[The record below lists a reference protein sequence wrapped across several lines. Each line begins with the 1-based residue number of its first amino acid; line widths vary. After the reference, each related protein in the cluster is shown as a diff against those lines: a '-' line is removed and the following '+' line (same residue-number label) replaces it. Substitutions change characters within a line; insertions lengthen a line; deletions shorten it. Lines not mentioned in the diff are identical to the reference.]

1 MDNFDNLTKEQLIKE
16 IVRLKS
22 RVNKLEEI
30 DVRRKESEEKYRIA
44 FKTSPDAVNINRIDG
59 LYVDINDGFTNLT
72 GYNRE
77 DVIGKLSS
85 EINIWMIPEDR
96 EKLLQGLHENG
107 FVRNLES
114 QFRCKDGSIK
124 TALMSASLIQLE
136 NQPHILSITRDITD
150 RKEVEKRYS
159 DTHEQLL
166 ATLENMT
173 DGFVSL
179 DTNWVY
185 TYINKRGAE
194 LFGRKPEDLIGKHI
208 WTEFPEGVGQPFYK
222 NYYKAMETQQPI
234 SMEDYYEPWGRW
246 FENRIIPSP
255 NGLSIFY
262 QDITDRFKAE
272 AKLKHSESR
281 LKEAEKIAHLGYWE
295 LDIPG
300 NVLYWSDEVY
310 RIFGLEPQSF
320 DATYEA
326 FLEFIHPDDRN
337 RVNQAYLNSLESK
350 QPYDIIHR
358 LVLKSGEIKWVHEN
372 CKTDYDM
379 QGNALRSIGTVM
391 DVTEIRKA
399 EEALTQSNERFK
411 TLFNDSPVPLW
422 EEDFTGLVD
431 YLNELEKTGIT
442 DFQAYFDTHDEE
454 LRKCARL
461 VKIMDVN
468 KAVIEL
474 YQASSKND
482 LLGNLDK
489 TFTIRSFSVF
499 KDTVIGLVRGL
510 RSYETESEVKTI
522 KGETRF
528 IKLKI
533 KIDSSHPDFHRAFLA
548 TTDIT
553 ARKRAEEE
561 VQQSKAYFQ
570 TIFDTATDAIFI
582 HDGLTGKILD
592 VNKQMCEM
600 YGYEKEEVLLLK
612 IEDFS
617 EGVSPYSEK
626 EALQWIQKSRK
637 QQTSFEWRARHKDG
651 HLFWVEVS
659 ISYTTIAGENRYI
672 AVVRNIE
679 DRKQAEAEIKKL
691 SLVVHQNTAIVLI
704 TDTEGRITYVNRMFS
719 QITGYSENEVLGKN
733 PSILKSGDKDQEDY
747 KQLWDAISSGKVWR
761 GEFLNKK
768 KNGEL
773 YYESA
778 AIFPL
783 RNEQGK
789 IVSYVGIKEDITER
803 KKAETALKYSY
814 SRLEVLHTLDN
825 AILESRSV
833 VDMVNAVLQ
842 RLGQISP
849 AKRLS
854 IALFNEDFK
863 WATIYSSGLLGK
875 EIGGGVQ
882 VPSGSAFPE
891 MDTLREGKVVELPN
905 MALIQGMG
913 DTLKKIVQSGIQSS
927 FNIPIGKGD
936 KLMGSINFGFEI
948 PDAFTPDDVETG
960 REIADTLAIAFEKM
974 SLQKELEKY
983 TNELEHRVAERTQ
996 DLLMANK
1003 ELESFAYSVSHDLR
1017 APLRAISGFSD
1028 IIVDTYQ
1035 DSMDKDAI
1043 KMFQYI
1049 RESAINMS
1057 QLIHDLLK
1065 FSRMIQ
1071 STGKREAIDLK
1082 YLLEVVIRDLDKE
1095 IGEQQAVIEFP
1106 KSYPLL
1112 NSDKTL
1118 LKQICQNL
1126 IQNAITYHRP
1136 GVPPLI
1142 KLEIVEEDER
1152 LILSVSDNGIGIAK
1166 EHQQKIFE
1174 VFKRLH
1180 KQEEYP
1186 GTGIGLALVK
1196 KAVSKLG
1203 GHIRLESVPGEGT
1216 SFYIELPKG

>member
-30 DVRRKESEEKYRIA
+30 DVKRKESEEKYRIA

-59 LYVDINDGFTNLT
+59 LYVDINDGFTKLT

-85 EINIWMIPEDR
+85 EINIWVLPEDR
-96 EKLLQGLHENG
+96 EKLLQELHENG

-124 TALMSASLIQLE
+124 TALMSASLVQLD

-150 RKEVEKRYS
+150 RKVLEKQFIK
-159 DTHEQLL
+159 TNEQLV

-185 TYINKRGAE
+185 TYINKRGAA
-194 LFGRKPEDLIGKHI
+194 LFGRKPEELIGKHI

-222 NYYKAMETQQPI
+222 KYYEAMETQQAI

-262 QDITDRFKAE
+262 QDITK
-272 AKLKHSESR
+272 
-281 LKEAEKIAHLGYWE
+281 
-295 LDIPG
+295 
-300 NVLYWSDEVY
+300 
-310 RIFGLEPQSF
+310 
-320 DATYEA
+320 
-326 FLEFIHPDDRN
+326 
-337 RVNQAYLNSLESK
+337 
-350 QPYDIIHR
+350 
-358 LVLKSGEIKWVHEN
+358 
-372 CKTDYDM
+372 
-379 QGNALRSIGTVM
+379 
-391 DVTEIRKA
+391 RKMA
-399 EEALTQSNERFK
+399 DEALIRSEKRFK

-431 YLNELEKTGIT
+431 YLEELKTKGIT
-442 DFQAYFDTHDEE
+442 DFQAYFDAHDEE
-454 LRKCARL
+454 VRKCARL
-461 VKIMDVN
+461 VKIIDVN
-468 KAVIEL
+468 QAVMEL
-474 YQASSKND
+474 YQADNKSD
-482 LLGNLDK
+482 LLGNMDK
-489 TFTIRSFSVF
+489 TFTLRSFNVF
-499 KDTVIGLVRGL
+499 KETVVGLSRGL
-510 RSYETESEVKTI
+510 RSYEAESEVKTI
-522 KGETRF
+522 KSETRF

-533 KIDSSHPDFHRAFLA
+533 KIDSSYPDFHRAFVG
-548 TTDIT
+548 TIDIT
-553 ARKRAEEE
+553 SRKRVEEE
-561 VQQSKAYFQ
+561 IQQSKAYFQ
-570 TIFDTATDAIFI
+570 TIFDTSTDAIFI
-582 HDGLTGKILD
+582 HDGITGEIID

-600 YGYEKEEVLLLK
+600 YGYEKEEVLQQK
-612 IEDFS
+612 VGDFS

-659 ISYTTIAGENRYI
+659 ISYTAIGGENRYI

-691 SLVVHQNTAIVLI
+691 SLVVHQNTVIVLI

-719 QITGYSENEVLGKN
+719 RITGYSKDEVLGKN
-733 PSILKSGDKDQEDY
+733 PSILKSGDKNQEDY
-747 KQLWDAISSGKVWR
+747 KQLWDTISSGKVWR
-761 GEFLNKK
+761 GEFLNKR

-803 KKAETALKYSY
+803 KKADTALKYSY
-814 SRLEVLHTLDN
+814 SRLEVIHTLDN

-833 VDMVNAVLQ
+833 MDLVNAVLQ

-854 IALFNEDFK
+854 IALFSEDLK

-875 EIGGGVQ
+875 EIGGGVR
-882 VPSGSAFPE
+882 VPSESAFSE
-891 MDTLREGKVVELPN
+891 MDTLREGKVVELRN
-905 MALIQGMG
+905 MASIKDMG
-913 DTLKKIVQSGIQSS
+913 DTIKKIVQSGIRSS

-948 PDAFTPDDVETG
+948 PDAFSQDDVETG

-1049 RESAINMS
+1049 RESATNMS
-1057 QLIHDLLK
+1057 QMIQDLLK

-1071 STGKREAIDLK
+1071 STGNREAIDLK

-1095 IGEQQAVIEFP
+1095 IREHQAVIEFP

-1118 LKQICQNL
+1118 LKQIYQNL
-1126 IQNAITYHRP
+1126 IQNAIIYHRP

-1142 KLEIVEEDER
+1142 KLDIAEEDEI
-1152 LILSVSDNGIGIAK
+1152 LILSVSDNGIGIAG

-1180 KQEEYP
+1180 KQEEYS

-1203 GHIRLESVPGEGT
+1203 GRIRLESVPGEGT

>member
-1 MDNFDNLTKEQLIKE
+1 MDNLDGLTKEQLIKE
-16 IVRLKS
+16 IARLKS

-30 DVRRKESEEKYRIA
+30 DARRKESEEKYHIA

-59 LYVDINDGFTNLT
+59 LYIDINDGFTKLT
-72 GYNRE
+72 GYKRE
-77 DVIGKLSS
+77 EVIGKLSS
-85 EINIWMIPEDR
+85 EINIWVLPEDR
-96 EKLLQGLHENG
+96 EKLLQRLHENG

-124 TALMSASLIQLE
+124 TALMSASLVQLD

-150 RKEVEKRYS
+150 RKVLEKQFIK
-159 DTHEQLL
+159 TNEQLV

-185 TYINKRGAE
+185 TYINKRGAD
-194 LFGRKPEDLIGKHI
+194 LFGRKPEELIGKHI

-222 NYYKAMETQQPI
+222 KYYKAMETQQAI

-255 NGLSIFY
+255 NGLSVFF
-262 QDITDRFKAE
+262 QDITERKMADE
-272 AKLKHSESR
+272 ALVHSE
-281 LKEAEKIAHLGYWE
+281 
-295 LDIPG
+295 
-300 NVLYWSDEVY
+300 
-310 RIFGLEPQSF
+310 
-320 DATYEA
+320 
-326 FLEFIHPDDRN
+326 
-337 RVNQAYLNSLESK
+337 
-350 QPYDIIHR
+350 
-358 LVLKSGEIKWVHEN
+358 
-372 CKTDYDM
+372 
-379 QGNALRSIGTVM
+379 
-391 DVTEIRKA
+391 
-399 EEALTQSNERFK
+399 ERFK

-422 EEDFTGLVD
+422 EEDFTGLVS
-431 YLNELEKTGIT
+431 YLSELKAKGIT
-442 DFQAYFDTHDEE
+442 DFQAYFDAHDEE
-454 LRKCARL
+454 VRKCARL
-461 VKIMDVN
+461 VKIIDMN
-468 KAVIEL
+468 QAVLEL
-474 YQASSKND
+474 YQADNKND

-489 TFTIRSFSVF
+489 TFTLRSFTVF
-499 KDTVIGLVRGL
+499 KDTIVGLSRGL
-510 RSYETESEVKTI
+510 RSYEAESEVKTI

-533 KIDSSHPDFHRAFLA
+533 KTDSSYADFHRAFIG
-548 TTDIT
+548 TVDIT
-553 ARKRAEEE
+553 ARKRVEEE
-561 VQQSKAYFQ
+561 IQQSKAYFQ
-570 TIFDTATDAIFI
+570 TIFDTSTDAIFI
-582 HDGLTGKILD
+582 HDGATGEIID

-600 YGYEKEEVLLLK
+600 YGYEKEEALLQK
-612 IEDFS
+612 VGDFS

-659 ISYTTIAGENRYI
+659 ISYTAIGGENRYI

-691 SLVVHQNTAIVLI
+691 SLVVHQNTVIVLI
-704 TDTEGRITYVNRMFS
+704 TDTEGRITYVNQMFS
-719 QITGYSENEVLGKN
+719 RITGYSKDEVLGKN
-733 PSILKSGDKDQEDY
+733 PSILKSGDKSQGDY
-747 KQLWDAISSGKVWR
+747 KQLWDTISSGKVWR
-761 GEFLNKK
+761 GEFLNKR

-783 RNEQGK
+783 RNEQGR
-789 IVSYVGIKEDITER
+789 IVSYVGIKEDITEK
-803 KKAETALKYSY
+803 KKADTALKYSY

-833 VDMVNAVLQ
+833 MDMVSAVLQ

-854 IALFNEDFK
+854 IALFSEDFK

-875 EIGGGVQ
+875 EIGGGIQ
-882 VPSGSAFPE
+882 VPSEAAFLE
-891 MDTLREGKVVELPN
+891 MDTLREGKVVELRN
-905 MALIQGMG
+905 MVSIKNMG
-913 DTLKKIVQSGIQSS
+913 DTLKKIVQSGIRSL

-948 PDAFTPDDVETG
+948 PDAFSQDDVETG

-1028 IIVDTYQ
+1028 IIVNTYQ

-1049 RESAINMS
+1049 RESATNMS
-1057 QLIHDLLK
+1057 QMIQDLLK

-1071 STGKREAIDLK
+1071 STGNREAIDLK

-1095 IGEQQAVIEFP
+1095 IREQQAVIEFP
-1106 KSYPLL
+1106 ESYPLL

-1118 LKQICQNL
+1118 LKQIYQNL
-1126 IQNAITYHRP
+1126 IQNAIIYHRP

-1142 KLEIVEEDER
+1142 KLDIIEEDEI
-1152 LILSVSDNGIGIAK
+1152 LILSVSDNGIGIAG

-1180 KQEEYP
+1180 KQEEYS

-1196 KAVSKLG
+1196 KAVSKLDG
-1203 GHIRLESVPGEGT
+1203 RIRLESVPGEGT
-1216 SFYIELPKG
+1216 SFYIELPKS